1 MLFLAGIEKLPR
13 ERLLDLLTFLDGP
26 GVTTYM
32 TDNVTKFVNNILPS
46 NWQTKSRSLEDSLE
60 KKRQELDKFKD
71 EHLRIEL
78 KNWFSKS
85 SGVSKEDFEDK
96 TKISQP

>member
-32 TDNVTKFVNNILPS
+32 TDNVTKFVNNILHYIIKS
-46 NWQTKSRSLEDSLE
+46 NNSNEIILSQFAIEKDFISTKQLEE
-60 KKRQELDKFKD
+60 HNNKKNYIKAFKKQIKKI
-71 EHLRIEL
+71 LPL
-78 KNWFSKS
+78 KSNS
-85 SGVSKEDFEDK
+85 
-96 TKISQP
+96 